1 MSDKS
6 LKIGIVAG
14 EASGDILAAGLIKQ
28 LKKQF
33 PNATF
38 EGIAGPKMQ
47 NQGCHS
53 LFDMEELSVMGLV
66 EVLSRIRRLMFVRKT
81 LTQHFLANPPDVF
94 IGVDAPDFNLN
105 LELKLKQ
112 RGIKTVQ
119 YVSPTVW
126 AWREKRIFK
135 IAKATNLVLSIFPFE
150 KKVYDKHNIPCD
162 FVGHT
167 MADDIAIKPDMA
179 EARHALNLHE
189 KDVVLAVLPGSRKRE
204 VDTLLDVFIQS
215 SLKIRQDIPDLK
227 VLIPVVNR
235 QRKQQVD
242 EYLQTHLPELD
253 CRVVIGHAREVMI
266 ASDAVLLAS
275 GTATLEAMLCKKN
288 MVTAYKLS
296 KITYQMMRWL
306 YKAKYFALP
315 NVLADEKLIPELL
328 QEDVTVDNITNLLLP
343 MLVDKNSDKQQQL
356 VTKFEGLH
364 QSLQQDAD
372 VQAAQAVAN
381 LIGSSSLSNQKHN
394 TQTSNNKHA

>member
-1 MSDKS
+1 MSEKT
-6 LKIGIVAG
+6 LKVGIVAG

-28 LKKQF
+28 LKKRY

-47 NQGCHS
+47 AQGCQS

-66 EVLSRIRRLMFVRKT
+66 EVLSRIRRLMFVRKSM
-81 LTQHFLANPPDVF
+81 LNHFLLNPPDVF
-94 IGVDAPDFNLN
+94 IGVDAPDFNLG
-105 LELKLKQ
+105 LELKLKKH
-112 RGIKTVQ
+112 GIKTVQ

-135 IAKATNLVLSIFPFE
+135 IAKATSLVLSIFPFE
-150 KKVYDKHNIPCD
+150 KQVYDKHQIPCE

-167 MADDIAIKPDMA
+167 MADDIAIKPDKQK
-179 EARHALNLHE
+179 ARHSLQL
-189 KDVVLAVLPGSRKRE
+189 KDEEIVLAVLPGSRKRE

-215 SLKIRQDIPDLK
+215 CLLLKSEIPRLK

-235 QRKQQVD
+235 QRKDQVD
-242 EYLQTHLPELD
+242 EYIQTHTPDLTIQ
-253 CRVVIGHAREVMI
+253 VVIGHAREVMI

-275 GTATLEAMLCKKN
+275 GTATLEAMLCKRN

-296 KITYQMMRWL
+296 SLTYQMMKWL

-328 QEDVTVDNITNLLLP
+328 QDDVKPETISTLLLP
-343 MLVDKNSDKQQQL
+343 MLTAQNGDEQQTL
-356 VTKFEGLH
+356 ITKFESLH
-364 QSLQQDAD
+364 KSLKKDAD
-372 VQAAQAVAN
+372 VQSALAVAK
-381 LIGSSSLSNQKHN
+381 LIEQ
-394 TQTSNNKHA
+394 QP

>member
-1 MSDKS
+1 MSEKA
-6 LKIGIVAG
+6 LKVGIVAG

-28 LKKQF
+28 LKKHY

-47 NQGCHS
+47 AEGCKS

-66 EVLSRIRRLMFVRKT
+66 EVLSRIRRLMFVRKSM
-81 LTQHFLANPPDVF
+81 LNHFLANPPDVF
-94 IGVDAPDFNLN
+94 IGVDAPDFNLG
-105 LELKLKQ
+105 LELKLKKQ
-112 RGIKTVQ
+112 GIKTVQ

-150 KKVYDKHNIPCD
+150 KQVYDKHHIPCEY
-162 FVGHT
+162 VGHT
-167 MADDIAIKPDMA
+167 MADDIAIHPDKQK
-179 EARHALNLHE
+179 ARLFLKLKENE
-189 KDVVLAVLPGSRKRE
+189 TVLALLPGSRKRE

-215 SLKIRQDIPDLK
+215 CLLLKPDIAALK

-235 QRKQQVD
+235 QRKDQVV
-242 EYLQTHLPELD
+242 EYIQTHSPDL
-253 CRVVIGHAREVMI
+253 CIQVVIGHAREVMI

-296 KITYQMMRWL
+296 GLTYQMMKWL

-328 QEDVTVDNITNLLLP
+328 QDDVTPQNISKLLLP
-343 MLVDKNSDKQQQL
+343 MLTLQRGDEQQAL
-356 VTKFEGLH
+356 IAKFELLH
-364 QSLQQDAD
+364 ESLKKDAD
-372 VQAAQAVAN
+372 VQSASAVAN
-381 LIGSSSLSNQKHN
+381 LIEQ
-394 TQTSNNKHA
+394 QP

>member
-1 MSDKS
+1 MSEKVNGKV

-28 LKKQF
+28 LKKRY

-47 NQGCHS
+47 AQGCQS

-66 EVLSRIRRLMFVRKT
+66 EVLSRIRRLLFVRKSM
-81 LTQHFLANPPDVF
+81 LNHFLANPPDVF
-94 IGVDAPDFNLN
+94 IGVDAPDFNLG
-105 LELKLKQ
+105 LELKLKKQ
-112 RGIKTVQ
+112 GIKTVQ

-150 KKVYDKHNIPCD
+150 KQVYDNHHIPCE

-167 MADDIAIKPDMA
+167 MADDIAIKPDKQK
-179 EARHALNLHE
+179 ARQALKIRNNE
-189 KDVVLAVLPGSRKRE
+189 IVLAVLPGSRKRE

-215 SLKIRQDIPDLK
+215 CLLLKSGVAELK

-235 QRKQQVD
+235 QRKDQVND
-242 EYLQTHLPELD
+242 YIQTHKPDLSIQ
-253 CRVVIGHAREVMI
+253 VVIGHAREVMI

-296 KITYQMMRWL
+296 GLTYQMMRWL

-328 QEDVTVDNITNLLLP
+328 QEDVRPETISELLLP
-343 MLVDKNSDKQQQL
+343 MLTTQSGDEQKAL
-356 VTKFEGLH
+356 IARFEILH
-364 QSLQQDAD
+364 ESLKKDAD
-372 VQAAQAVAN
+372 VQSATAVAN
-381 LIGSSSLSNQKHN
+381 LIEQQL
-394 TQTSNNKHA
+394 

>member
-1 MSDKS
+1 MSGKA
-6 LKIGIVAG
+6 LKVGIVAG

-28 LKKQF
+28 LKKQY
-33 PNATF
+33 PNAIF

-47 NQGCHS
+47 AQGCQS

-81 LTQHFLANPPDVF
+81 LLNHFLANPPDVF
-94 IGVDAPDFNLN
+94 IGVDAPDFNLG
-105 LELKLKQ
+105 LELKLKKK
-112 RGIKTVQ
+112 GIKTVQ

-150 KKVYDKHNIPCD
+150 KQVYDKHHIPCEY
-162 FVGHT
+162 VGHT
-167 MADDIAIKPDMA
+167 MADDIAIKPDKQK
-179 EARHALNLHE
+179 ARLSLKLKENAT
-189 KDVVLAVLPGSRKRE
+189 VLAVLPGSRKRE

-215 SLKIRQDIPDLK
+215 CLLLKSDIADLK

-235 QRKQQVD
+235 QRKDQVD
-242 EYLQTHLPELD
+242 QYIQTHNPDLSIQ
-253 CRVVIGHAREVMI
+253 VVIGHAREVMI

-296 KITYQMMRWL
+296 GLTYQMMKWL

-328 QEDVTVDNITNLLLP
+328 QDDVTPQTISELLLP
-343 MLVDKNSDKQQQL
+343 MLTLQSGDEQQAL
-356 VTKFEGLH
+356 ITKFETLH
-364 QSLQQDAD
+364 ESLKKDAD
-372 VQAAQAVAN
+372 VQSAYAVAN
-381 LIGSSSLSNQKHN
+381 LIGQ
-394 TQTSNNKHA
+394 QP

>member
-1 MSDKS
+1 MSEKA
-6 LKIGIVAG
+6 LKVGIVAG

-28 LKKQF
+28 LRKRY

-47 NQGCHS
+47 AQGCKS

-66 EVLSRIRRLMFVRKT
+66 EVLSRIRRLMYVRKFM
-81 LTQHFLANPPDVF
+81 LNHFLANPPDVF
-94 IGVDAPDFNLN
+94 IGVDAPDFNLG
-105 LELKLKQ
+105 LELKLKKQ
-112 RGIKTVQ
+112 GIKTVQ

-150 KKVYDKHNIPCD
+150 KQVYDKHHIPCEY
-162 FVGHT
+162 VGHT
-167 MADDIAIKPDMA
+167 MADDIAIQPDKQK
-179 EARHALNLHE
+179 ARLSLKLKANE
-189 KDVVLAVLPGSRKRE
+189 TVLALLPGSRKRE

-215 SLKIRQDIPDLK
+215 CLLLKSDIAELK

-235 QRKQQVD
+235 QRKDQVV
-242 EYLQTHLPELD
+242 EYIQTHSPDLSIQ
-253 CRVVIGHAREVMI
+253 VVIGHAREVMI

-296 KITYQMMRWL
+296 GLTYQMMKWL

-328 QEDVTVDNITNLLLP
+328 QDDVTPQNISELLLP
-343 MLVDKNSDKQQQL
+343 MLTLQSGDEQQAL
-356 VTKFEGLH
+356 ITKFKTLH
-364 QSLQQDAD
+364 ELLKQDAD
-372 VQAAQAVAN
+372 VQSAAAVAN
-381 LIGSSSLSNQKHN
+381 LIEQ
-394 TQTSNNKHA
+394 QP

>member
-1 MSDKS
+1 MSERA
-6 LKIGIVAG
+6 LKIGIIAG

-28 LKKQF
+28 LKKQY

-47 NQGCHS
+47 AQGCQS
-53 LFDMEELSVMGLV
+53 LFNMEELSVMGLV
-66 EVLSRIRRLMFVRKT
+66 EVLSRIRRLLFVRKSM
-81 LTQHFLANPPDVF
+81 LNHFIANPPDVF
-94 IGVDAPDFNLN
+94 IGVDAPDFNLG
-105 LELKLKQ
+105 LELKLKK

-135 IAKATNLVLSIFPFE
+135 IAKATHLVLSIFPFE
-150 KKVYDKHNIPCD
+150 KQVYDKHQIPCE

-167 MADDIAIKPDMA
+167 MADDIAIKPDKQK
-179 EARHALNLHE
+179 ARRSLHLSE
-189 KDVVLAVLPGSRKRE
+189 KDIVLAVLPGSRKRE
-204 VDTLLDVFIQS
+204 VDTLLDVFMQS
-215 SLKIRQDIPDLK
+215 CLLLKADIAEFK

-235 QRKQQVD
+235 QRKKQID
-242 EYLQTHLPELD
+242 EYMQIHAPDLSIQ
-253 CRVVIGHAREVMI
+253 VVIGHARESMI

-296 KITYQMMRWL
+296 GVTYQMMKWL

-328 QEDVTVDNITNLLLP
+328 QDDVTASAISKLLLP
-343 MLVDKNSDKQQQL
+343 MLTAQNEEQQQTL
-356 VTKFEGLH
+356 IAKFETLH
-364 QSLQQDAD
+364 GSLKKDAD
-372 VQAAQAVAN
+372 VQAAIAVSN
-381 LIGSSSLSNQKHN
+381 LIEKQP
-394 TQTSNNKHA
+394 

>member
-1 MSDKS
+1 MSENA
-6 LKIGIVAG
+6 LIERPLRVGIIAG

-28 LKKQF
+28 LKKRY

-47 NQGCHS
+47 AQGCQS

-66 EVLSRIRRLMFVRKT
+66 EVLSRIRRLLFVRKSM
-81 LTQHFLANPPDVF
+81 LHHFLANPPDVF
-94 IGVDAPDFNLN
+94 IGVDAPDFNLG
-105 LELKLKQ
+105 LELKLKKQ
-112 RGIKTVQ
+112 GIKTVQ

-126 AWREKRIFK
+126 AWRENRIFK

-150 KKVYDKHNIPCD
+150 KQVYDKHQIPCE

-167 MADDIAIKPDMA
+167 MADDIAIKPDQQK
-179 EARHALNLHE
+179 ARQALKLKENE
-189 KDVVLAVLPGSRKRE
+189 IVLALLPGSRKRE

-215 SLKIRQDIPDLK
+215 CLLLKSDIKDLK

-235 QRKQQVD
+235 QRKIQVD
-242 EYLQTHLPELD
+242 EYIQIHKPDLSIQ
-253 CRVVIGHAREVMI
+253 VVIGHAREVMI

-296 KITYQMMRWL
+296 NLTYQMMKWL

-328 QEDVTVDNITNLLLP
+328 QDEVTAPNISQLLLP
-343 MLVDKNSDKQQQL
+343 MLTKQSSEQHQAL
-356 VTKFEGLH
+356 MTKFETLH
-364 QSLQQDAD
+364 ASLKKDAD
-372 VQAAQAVAN
+372 LQAADAVAK
-381 LIGSSSLSNQKHN
+381 LIEQ
-394 TQTSNNKHA
+394 QP

>member
-1 MSDKS
+1 MSEKI
-6 LKIGIVAG
+6 LKVGIVAG

-28 LKKQF
+28 LKKRY

-47 NQGCHS
+47 AQGCQS

-66 EVLSRIRRLMFVRKT
+66 EVLSRIRRLMFVRKSM
-81 LTQHFLANPPDVF
+81 LNHFLLNPPDVF
-94 IGVDAPDFNLN
+94 IGVDAPDFNLG
-105 LELKLKQ
+105 LELKLKKH
-112 RGIKTVQ
+112 GIKTVQ

-150 KKVYDKHNIPCD
+150 KQVYDKHQIPCE

-167 MADDIAIKPDMA
+167 MADDIAIKPDKQK
-179 EARHALNLHE
+179 ARHSLQL
-189 KDVVLAVLPGSRKRE
+189 KDEEVVLAVLPGSRKRE

-215 SLKIRQDIPDLK
+215 CLLLKSEIPTLK

-235 QRKQQVD
+235 HRKDQVD
-242 EYLQTHLPELD
+242 EYIQTHMPDLAIQ
-253 CRVVIGHAREVMI
+253 VVIGHAREVMI

-275 GTATLEAMLCKKN
+275 GTATLEAMLCKRN

-296 KITYQMMRWL
+296 SLTYQMMKWL

-328 QEDVTVDNITNLLLP
+328 QDDVTPETISTLLLP
-343 MLVDKNSDKQQQL
+343 MLTAINSDDQQSL
-356 VTKFEGLH
+356 ITKFESLH
-364 QSLQQDAD
+364 KSLKKDAD
-372 VQAAQAVAN
+372 IQSASAVAN
-381 LIGSSSLSNQKHN
+381 LIEQ
-394 TQTSNNKHA
+394 QP

>member
-1 MSDKS
+1 MSEKDFEKECEKECEKT
-6 LKIGIVAG
+6 LKVGIVAG

-28 LKKQF
+28 LKKRY

-47 NQGCHS
+47 AQGCQS

-66 EVLSRIRRLMFVRKT
+66 EVLSRIRRLLFVRKT
-81 LTQHFLANPPDVF
+81 MLNHFLANPPDVF
-94 IGVDAPDFNLN
+94 IGVDAPDFNLG
-105 LELKLKQ
+105 LELKLKKH
-112 RGIKTVQ
+112 GIKTVQ

-150 KKVYDKHNIPCD
+150 KQVYDKHQIPCE

-167 MADDIAIKPDMA
+167 MADDIAIKPDKQK
-179 EARHALNLHE
+179 ARHALQLKENE
-189 KDVVLAVLPGSRKRE
+189 IILAVLPGSRKRE
-204 VDTLLDVFIQS
+204 VDTLLDVFMQS
-215 SLKIRQDIPDLK
+215 CLLLKSDIAELK

-235 QRKQQVD
+235 QRKEQVD
-242 EYLQTHLPELD
+242 EYIQTHNPDLSIQ
-253 CRVVIGHAREVMI
+253 VVIGHARDAMI

-288 MVTAYKLS
+288 MVAAYKLS
-296 KITYQMMRWL
+296 GLTYQMMKWL

-315 NVLADEKLIPELL
+315 NVLANEKLIPELL
-328 QEDVTVDNITNLLLP
+328 QEDVTPETISKLLLP
-343 MLVDKNSDKQQQL
+343 MLISQTGDEQQAL
-356 VTKFEGLH
+356 IAKFEILH
-364 QSLQQDAD
+364 QSLKQDAD
-372 VQAAQAVAN
+372 VQSAKAVAN
-381 LIGSSSLSNQKHN
+381 LIEQ
-394 TQTSNNKHA
+394 QP

>member
-6 LKIGIVAG
+6 IRVGIVAG

-28 LKKQF
+28 LKKIY
-33 PNATF
+33 PHATF

-66 EVLSRIRRLMFVRKT
+66 EVLSRIRRLLFVRKT
-81 LTQHFLANPPDVF
+81 LTQHFIANPPDIF

-105 LELKLKQ
+105 LETKLKQ
-112 RGIKTVQ
+112 KGIKTVH

-150 KKVYDKHNIPCD
+150 KQVYDKHGIPCE

-167 MADDIAIKPDMA
+167 MADEIDLIPDTDK
-179 EARHALNLHE
+179 ARKALQLQ
-189 KDVVLAVLPGSRKRE
+189 KQDTVLGLLPGSRKRE
-204 VDTLLDVFIQS
+204 VATLLDVFIDS
-215 SLKIRQDIPDLK
+215 ALKLKHDIPGLK

-242 EYLQTHLPELD
+242 DYLQTRLPDLD
-253 CRVVIGHAREVMI
+253 IRVVIGHSRQVMI
-266 ASDAVLLAS
+266 ASDALLLAS

-296 KITYQMMRWL
+296 AMTYQIMRWM

-315 NVLADEKLIPELL
+315 NVLADQKVVPELL
-328 QEDVTVDNITNLLLP
+328 QDEVNPETIHQLLLP
-343 MLVDKNSDKQQQL
+343 MLQDKNSQHQQAL
-356 VTKFEGLH
+356 VSQFTTLH
-364 QSLQQDAD
+364 HSLRQNAD
-372 VQAAQAVAN
+372 VQAAFAVA
-381 LIGSSSLSNQKHN
+381 SLLGES
-394 TQTSNNKHA
+394 

>member
-1 MSDKS
+1 MSDRT
-6 LKIGIVAG
+6 LRVGIVAG

-28 LKKQF
+28 LKKRF

-47 NQGCHS
+47 AQGCHS

-66 EVLSRIRRLMFVRKT
+66 EVLSRIRRLLFVRKSV
-81 LTQHFLANPPDVF
+81 LNHFLANPPDVF
-94 IGVDAPDFNLN
+94 IGVDAPDFNLG
-105 LELKLKQ
+105 LELKLKKQ
-112 RGIKTVQ
+112 GIKTVH

-150 KKVYDKHNIPCD
+150 KQVYDNQKIPCE

-167 MADDIAIKPDMA
+167 MADDIAIKPDKQK
-179 EARHALNLHE
+179 ARHALQLKENE
-189 KDVVLAVLPGSRKRE
+189 IVLAVLPGSRKRE
-204 VDTLLDVFIQS
+204 VDTLIDVFMQS
-215 SLKIRQDIPDLK
+215 CLLLKSDIKSLK

-235 QRKQQVD
+235 QRKEQVD
-242 EYLQTHLPELD
+242 EYIQSHRPDLSIQ
-253 CRVVIGHAREVMI
+253 VVIGHAREVMI

-296 KITYQMMRWL
+296 FLTYLMMKWL

-315 NVLADEKLIPELL
+315 NVLADEKLVPELL
-328 QEDVTVDNITNLLLP
+328 QDDVTPETISKLLLP
-343 MLVDKNSDKQQQL
+343 MLTKQSGDEQQIL
-356 VTKFEGLH
+356 ISKFETLH
-364 QSLQQDAD
+364 ESLKKDAD
-372 VQAAQAVAN
+372 VQSATAVAN
-381 LIGSSSLSNQKHN
+381 LIEQ
-394 TQTSNNKHA
+394 

>member
-1 MSDKS
+1 MSEKVS
-6 LKIGIVAG
+6 EKALKVGIVAG

-28 LKKQF
+28 LKKQY

-47 NQGCHS
+47 AQGCQS

-81 LTQHFLANPPDVF
+81 LLNHFLANPPDVF
-94 IGVDAPDFNLN
+94 IGVDAPDFNLG
-105 LELKLKQ
+105 LELKLKKQ
-112 RGIKTVQ
+112 GIKTVQ

-150 KKVYDKHNIPCD
+150 KQVYDKHHIPCEY
-162 FVGHT
+162 VGHT
-167 MADDIAIKPDMA
+167 MADDIAIKPDKQK
-179 EARHALNLHE
+179 ARLSLKLKENAT
-189 KDVVLAVLPGSRKRE
+189 VIAVLPGSRKRE

-215 SLKIRQDIPDLK
+215 CLLLKSDIADLK

-235 QRKQQVD
+235 QRKDQVD
-242 EYLQTHLPELD
+242 QYIQTHNPDLSIQ
-253 CRVVIGHAREVMI
+253 VVIGHAREVMI

-296 KITYQMMRWL
+296 GLTYQMMKWL

-328 QEDVTVDNITNLLLP
+328 QDDVTPQTISELLLP
-343 MLVDKNSDKQQQL
+343 MLTLQSGDEQQAL
-356 VTKFEGLH
+356 ITKFETLH
-364 QSLQQDAD
+364 ESLKKDAD
-372 VQAAQAVAN
+372 VQSAAAVAN
-381 LIGSSSLSNQKHN
+381 LIEQ
-394 TQTSNNKHA
+394 QP

>member
-1 MSDKS
+1 MSERA
-6 LKIGIVAG
+6 LKIGIIAG

-28 LKKQF
+28 LKKRY

-47 NQGCHS
+47 ALGCQS
-53 LFDMEELSVMGLV
+53 LFNMEELSVMGLV
-66 EVLSRIRRLMFVRKT
+66 EVLSRIRRLLFVRKSM
-81 LTQHFLANPPDVF
+81 LNHFIANPPDVF
-94 IGVDAPDFNLN
+94 IGVDAPDFNLG
-105 LELKLKQ
+105 LELKLKK

-135 IAKATNLVLSIFPFE
+135 IAKATHLVLSIFPFE
-150 KKVYDKHNIPCD
+150 KQVYDKHQIPCE

-167 MADDIAIKPDMA
+167 MADDIAIKPDKQK
-179 EARHALNLHE
+179 ARRSLHLSE
-189 KDVVLAVLPGSRKRE
+189 NDIVLAVLPGSRKRE
-204 VDTLLDVFIQS
+204 VDTLLDVFMQS
-215 SLKIRQDIPDLK
+215 CLLLKADIAEFK

-235 QRKQQVD
+235 QRKKQID
-242 EYLQTHLPELD
+242 EYMQIHAPDLSIQ
-253 CRVVIGHAREVMI
+253 VVIGHARESMI

-296 KITYQMMRWL
+296 GVTYQMMKWL

-328 QEDVTVDNITNLLLP
+328 QDDVTASAISKLLLP
-343 MLVDKNSDKQQQL
+343 MLTAQNEEQQQTL
-356 VTKFEGLH
+356 IAKFETLH
-364 QSLQQDAD
+364 GSLKKDAD
-372 VQAAQAVAN
+372 VQAAIAVSN
-381 LIGSSSLSNQKHN
+381 LIEKQP
-394 TQTSNNKHA
+394 

>member
-1 MSDKS
+1 MSEKDFGKECEKECGKT
-6 LKIGIVAG
+6 LKVGIVAG

-28 LKKQF
+28 LKKRY

-47 NQGCHS
+47 AQGCQS

-66 EVLSRIRRLMFVRKT
+66 EVLSRIRRLLFVRNT
-81 LTQHFLANPPDVF
+81 MLNHFLANPPDVF
-94 IGVDAPDFNLN
+94 IGVDAPDFNLG
-105 LELKLKQ
+105 LELKLKKH
-112 RGIKTVQ
+112 GIKTVQ

-150 KKVYDKHNIPCD
+150 KQVYDKHQIPCE

-167 MADDIAIKPDMA
+167 MADDIAIMPDKQK
-179 EARHALNLHE
+179 ARHSLQL
-189 KDVVLAVLPGSRKRE
+189 KDNEIILAVLPGSRKRE
-204 VDTLLDVFIQS
+204 VDTLLDVFMQS
-215 SLKIRQDIPDLK
+215 CLLLKSDIAELK

-235 QRKQQVD
+235 QRKEQVD
-242 EYLQTHLPELD
+242 EYIQTHNPDLSIQ
-253 CRVVIGHAREVMI
+253 VVIGHARDAMI

-288 MVTAYKLS
+288 MVAAYKLS
-296 KITYQMMRWL
+296 GLTYQMMKWL

-315 NVLADEKLIPELL
+315 NVLANEKLIPELL
-328 QEDVTVDNITNLLLP
+328 QEDVTPETISKLLLP
-343 MLVDKNSDKQQQL
+343 MLISQTGDEQQAL
-356 VTKFEGLH
+356 IAKFEILH
-364 QSLQQDAD
+364 QSLKQDAD
-372 VQAAQAVAN
+372 VQSAKAVAN
-381 LIGSSSLSNQKHN
+381 LIEQ
-394 TQTSNNKHA
+394 QP

>member
-1 MSDKS
+1 MSDRA
-6 LKIGIVAG
+6 LRIGIVAG

-28 LKKQF
+28 LKTHF

-66 EVLSRIRRLMFVRKT
+66 EVLSRIRRLIFVRKT
-81 LTQHFLANPPDVF
+81 LTQHFLTNPPDVF
-94 IGVDAPDFNLN
+94 IGVDAPDFNLT
-105 LELKLKQ
+105 LELKLKKQ
-112 RGIKTVQ
+112 GIKTVQ

-126 AWREKRIFK
+126 AWREKRIFR

-150 KKVYDKHNIPCD
+150 KQVYDNHQIPCA

-167 MADDIAIKPDMA
+167 MADDIEIKPDF
-179 EARHALNLHE
+179 EVARQSLQIR
-189 KDVVLAVLPGSRKRE
+189 DSDRVLALLPGSRKRE
-204 VDTLLDVFIQS
+204 VDSLLDIFIQA
-215 SLKIRQDIPDLK
+215 SLLLKKDIPNLK
-227 VLIPVVNR
+227 VLIPVINR
-235 QRKQQVD
+235 QRKEQVD
-242 EYLQTHLPELD
+242 EYFHTHLPELD
-253 CRVVIGHAREVMI
+253 YRVVIGHAREVMI

-288 MVTAYKLS
+288 MVAAYKLS
-296 KITYQMMRWL
+296 GLTYQMMRWL

-328 QEDVTVDNITNLLLP
+328 QDDVNPKRIAELLLP
-343 MLVDKNSDKQQQL
+343 MLADKNSESQQQL
-356 VTKFEGLH
+356 VSKFETLH
-364 QSLQQDAD
+364 QSLRQNAD
-372 VQAAQAVAN
+372 VQAAKAVAN
-381 LIGSSSLSNQKHN
+381 LIGQN
-394 TQTSNNKHA
+394 